1 MHRVKNVQSE
11 IINIANINSD
21 SIYMYKQGSSK
32 VVAKPL
38 GDLQFLLALKFIWY
52 QITLFIPV

>member
-38 GDLQFLLALKFIWY
+38 GDLQFLLALKFI
-52 QITLFIPV
+52 